1 MTWPVGLGLLRAPQ
15 APVVEGGIASGSHI
29 PEGTHPPSPERFTSG
44 SLSTRATSKADRSLG
59 SPTLATGS
67 VQRQDLCNPL
77 LLGECF
83 NVPESRLEIRSGGFF
98 RFPLGGYF
106 AFPRGLMTLI
116 SMYFKCIGGPSAL
129 NPLRSL
135 SGNAVYRSPVQP
147 SINGWKVVSSGSG
160 CWMTPSL
167 DFSKE

>member
-1 MTWPVGLGLLRAPQ
+1 MTRPVGPGRSRDPQ
-15 APVVEGGIASGSHI
+15 ARVIEDGIALDSHNSR
-29 PEGTHPPSPERFTSG
+29 GTHPPSPERSAPG
-44 SLSTRATSKADRSLG
+44 SLSTRAVSKSDRSSG

-77 LLGECF
+77 LLGECS
-83 NVPESRLEIRSGGFF
+83 NVPESRLETRSGGFF

-129 NPLRSL
+129 NPLRSR